1 MTLPCRKLHRL
12 TCWDYTQ
19 TGYYF
24 ITICTKDKRKLL
36 SSIHQDGLD
45 AVVLPTKIGKMILD
59 NWKQIATVY
68 PGVETD
74 YVCIMP
80 NHLHGILIINA
91 PEQQQSKSLSSIV
104 RAFKS
109 VTTRK
114 YNELVPETEKN
125 RLWQSSFYDEI
136 IRNDDMLEDVRN
148 YIVGN
153 PSKWMD
159 DPMYAD

>member
-12 TCWDYTQ
+12 KSWDYSQ

-36 SSIHQDGLD
+36 SNIFQNGLD
-45 AVVLPTKIGKMILD
+45 AVVEPTKIGAMIMD

-74 YVCIMP
+74 CVCIMP
-80 NHLHGILIINA
+80 NHLHGILILN
-91 PEQQQSKSLSSIV
+91 ESVQQQSKSLSSIV

-114 YNELVPETEKN
+114 YNELVPEIEKT
-125 RLWQSSFYDEI
+125 RFGRHLFTMKSYVTMKCWRMFVTI
-136 IRNDDMLEDVRN
+136 
-148 YIVGN
+148 
-153 PSKWMD
+153 
-159 DPMYAD
+159 